1 MSICPV
7 RSARNAGVNA
17 TTAPPMLPGFL
28 SARRLLQ
35 MGCAETIVL
44 RVLVTDVGLTA
55 EEASSAI
62 DAAHASVVAA

>member
-1 MSICPV
+1 
-7 RSARNAGVNA
+7 
-17 TTAPPMLPGFL
+17 MLPGFL

-44 RVLVTDVGLTA
+44 RVLVTEVGLTA
-55 EEASSAI
+55 EEASDAI